1 MYYIKISFITDA
13 VFGNSCFLTW
23 VDRMMHFV
31 SFTDLSRQEIEALLD
46 QAECLK
52 RMRMDSLATDYLKNK
67 SLAMIFEKSSTRTRV
82 SFEVGMTDLGGH
94 ALYLDP
100 ASMQSGRGET
110 VEDTARTLSGY
121 AHGIMIRSKDH
132 RTVEQLA
139 RNASVP
145 VINGLSDLE
154 HPCQAL
160 ADLMTIRE
168 CRGGLAGLKFA
179 WVGDGNN
186 VCNSLILASAMMGM
200 EMTVACPPGYEPDAE
215 IVRKAKDMGS
225 KVTVTDDVV
234 EAAKD
239 ADVLYTDVWVSMGQ
253 EAERERRCR
262 DLDGYQLNMDLILL
276 AKKDCLVMHC
286 LPAHR
291 GEEITDEAMRSPN
304 SVIFEQA
311 ENRLHSQKALLIKL
325 MGNEKAIGEQLCSR
339 IKPPK
344 RRNA

>member
-1 MYYIKISFITDA
+1 
-13 VFGNSCFLTW
+13 
-23 VDRMMHFV
+23 MHFV
-31 SFTDLSRQEIEALLD
+31 SLADLSREEIEALLD
-46 QAECLK
+46 RADDLK
-52 RMRMDSLATDYLKNK
+52 RMRREGVVTDYLKNR

-100 ASMQSGRGET
+100 TSMQLGRGET
-110 VEDTARTLSGY
+110 VEDTARILSGY
-121 AHGIMIRSKDH
+121 VHGILIRAKAH

-168 CRGGLAGLKFA
+168 SKGRFTGLKFA

-186 VCNSLILASAMMGM
+186 VCNSLILAAAMTGM
-200 EMTVACPPGYEPDAE
+200 EMAVACPRGYEPDAE
-215 IVRKAKDMGS
+215 IVRKAKAMGG
-225 KVTVTDDVV
+225 KIVVTGDVK
-234 EAAKD
+234 EAAKG
-239 ADVLYTDVWVSMGQ
+239 ADVLYTDVWVSMGE
-253 EAERERRCR
+253 EAEREQRCR
-262 DLDGYQLNMDLILL
+262 DLRDYQINMDLIRL

-291 GEEITDEAMRSPN
+291 GEEISDDAMRSPG

-311 ENRLHSQKALLIKL
+311 ENRLHAQKALMMKL
-325 MGNEKAIGEQLCSR
+325 MGKDTVK
-339 IKPPK
+339 IKLGNDV
-344 RRNA
+344 RT

>member
-1 MYYIKISFITDA
+1 
-13 VFGNSCFLTW
+13 
-23 VDRMMHFV
+23 MHFV
-31 SFTDLSRQEIEALLD
+31 SLADLSREEIEALLD
-46 QAECLK
+46 RADDLK
-52 RMRMDSLATDYLKNK
+52 RMRREGVVTDYLKNR

-100 ASMQSGRGET
+100 TSMQLGRGET
-110 VEDTARTLSGY
+110 VEDTARILSGY
-121 AHGIMIRSKDH
+121 VHGIMIRAKAH

-168 CRGGLAGLKFA
+168 CKGRFAGLKFA

-186 VCNSLILASAMMGM
+186 VCNSLILAAAMMGM
-200 EMTVACPPGYEPDAE
+200 EMAVACPPGYEPDGE
-215 IVRKAKDMGS
+215 IIRKAKAMGG
-225 KVTVTDDVV
+225 KITVTGDVK
-234 EAAKD
+234 EAAQG
-239 ADVLYTDVWVSMGQ
+239 ADVLYTDVWVSMGE
-253 EAERERRCR
+253 EAERDQRCR
-262 DLDGYQLNMDLILL
+262 DLRNYQINMDLIRL
-276 AKKDCLVMHC
+276 ANKDCLIMHC

-291 GEEITDEAMRSPN
+291 GEEISDEAIRSPG

-311 ENRLHSQKALLIKL
+311 ENRMHAQKALMMKL
-325 MGNEKAIGEQLCSR
+325 LGKDAVKIRPGTDVR
-339 IKPPK
+339 T
-344 RRNA
+344 

>member
-1 MYYIKISFITDA
+1 
-13 VFGNSCFLTW
+13 
-23 VDRMMHFV
+23 MHFV
-31 SFTDLSRQEIEALLD
+31 SFADLSRQDIEALLD
-46 QAECLK
+46 QAEYLK

-100 ASMQSGRGET
+100 ASMQLGRGET
-110 VEDTARTLSGY
+110 VEDTARILSGY
-121 AHGIMIRSKDH
+121 VHGIMIRSKGH

-139 RNASVP
+139 RSASVP

-154 HPCQAL
+154 HPCQTL

-168 CRGGLAGLKFA
+168 CRGGFAGLKFT

-186 VCNSLILASAMMGM
+186 VCNSLILASAIVGM
-200 EMTVACPPGYEPDAE
+200 EMTVACPPGYEPDVE
-215 IVRKAKDMGS
+215 IVRKAKEMSG
-225 KVTVTDDVV
+225 KITITDDVV
-234 EAAKD
+234 EAAND

-253 EAERERRCR
+253 EDEREQRCR
-262 DLDGYQLNMDLILL
+262 DFGSYQLNMDLILR
-276 AKKDCLVMHC
+276 AKKDCLVMHD

-291 GEEITDEAMRSPN
+291 GEEITDEAIRSPN

-311 ENRLHSQKALLIKL
+311 ENRLHAQKALLIKL
-325 MGNEKAIGEQLCSR
+325 MGNEKAIGEEICARVKPSKRSSQRNSR
-339 IKPPK
+339 TPL
-344 RRNA
+344 

>member
-1 MYYIKISFITDA
+1 M
-13 VFGNSCFLTW
+13 
-23 VDRMMHFV
+23 DRA
-31 SFTDLSRQEIEALLD
+31 DD
-46 QAECLK
+46 LK
-52 RMRMDSLATDYLKNK
+52 RMRREGVVTDYLKNR

-100 ASMQSGRGET
+100 TSMQLGRGET
-110 VEDTARTLSGY
+110 VEDTARILSGY
-121 AHGIMIRSKDH
+121 VHGIMIRAKSH

-168 CRGGLAGLKFA
+168 NKQRFDGLKFA

-186 VCNSLILASAMMGM
+186 VCNSLILAAAMTGM
-200 EMTVACPPGYEPDAE
+200 EMAVACPKGYEPDAE
-215 IVRKAKDMGS
+215 IVRKAKAMGG
-225 KVTVTDDVV
+225 KVIVTNDVKV
-234 EAAKD
+234 AAKD
-239 ADVLYTDVWVSMGQ
+239 ADVLYTDVWVSMGE
-253 EAERERRCR
+253 EAERDQRCR
-262 DLDGYQLNMDLILL
+262 DLRDYQINMDLIRL

-291 GEEITDEAMRSPN
+291 GEEISDDAMRSPG

-311 ENRLHSQKALLIKL
+311 ENRLHAQKALMMKL
-325 MGNEKAIGEQLCSR
+325 MGKDTVK
-339 IKPPK
+339 IKLGNDV
-344 RRNA
+344 RT